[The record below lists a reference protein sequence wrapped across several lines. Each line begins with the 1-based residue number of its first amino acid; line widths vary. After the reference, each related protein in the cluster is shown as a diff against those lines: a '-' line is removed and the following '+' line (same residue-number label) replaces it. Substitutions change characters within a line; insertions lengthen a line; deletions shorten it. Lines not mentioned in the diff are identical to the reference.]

1 MKTVNT
7 EDENLR
13 IFWTTWK
20 ISKIFY
26 VKIRIFI
33 GKIRIILFEKATGNQ
48 IETFRSI
55 LRVKLIFSHNSAL
68 WNLAQQRSLLLKIDA
83 T

>member
-1 MKTVNT
+1 MKIVNT

-33 GKIRIILFEKATGNQ
+33 RKIRITLFEKATGGQ
-48 IETFRSI
+48 IDPFRSL

-68 WNLAQQRSLLLKIDA
+68 
-83 T
+83 